1 MYSVI
6 LTELGISIFN
16 DGQIDKAF
24 SFSNPVKEYL
34 AVKNKEAKLNELINY
49 LAKIQRGVSVS
60 DESLLTILKKFSI
73 DCHIMDSEEL
83 EKIQSTKPQIIVDS
97 GFASNL
103 QDTLGKLRE
112 FALGF
117 SSSKVTEVSQSPDL
131 HIIQAINSL
140 DEIDKIANGLSSRL
154 REWYGLHFPEL
165 DNMID
170 SINGYAQIVM
180 AGKRESLSKQVFEE
194 AGFPESKVEMLSLI
208 LSKSR
213 GGDISDINLA
223 IVQSI
228 AKQILDF
235 HELRKKLEEH
245 VESEMHEIAPNLSAI
260 LGSAVGARILGRAG
274 SLKKMASMP
283 ASTIQ
288 VLGAEKALFRAL
300 KTGSQPPKHGLL
312 FQHAMVHAAPRWQR
326 GKIARAVAAKAV
338 IAARVDVYG
347 EGLNQTLLD
356 KLNIRVDEIGKKY
369 ENPTEKDIR
378 KPQQFRQ
385 DEGNFGGRREGG
397 RREGGRREGGRREGG
412 RREGGRREGGR
423 REGGE
428 EKEEKVVEEKVV
440 DLMKE
445 EEKVVEEKMKDPT
458 LMKEEEK
465 VVDLMKEE
473 EKVEIEMKDPTLMKE
488 EEKVEIEM
496 KDPTLMKEEEKVEIE
511 MKDPTLMKEEE
522 KVQNQ
527 IERERSLEE
536 DNQSYF
542 WIKSEGEQKISTEN
556 FVPGNQVYK
565 EKLII
570 KKGIEYR
577 LWDPFRSKLAASIMN
592 GLENFP
598 FKNKTK
604 VLYLGASTGTTV
616 SHVSDIVG
624 PSGLVFAVEHASRV
638 ARDFLDRVATHRSN
652 IMPILQDARKPKEYF
667 SVFGKVDVVYVDIAQ
682 PDQTK
687 IAIDNC
693 DIFLKKDGFFFLVIK
708 TRSIDVTKAPKKIV
722 AEEIKKLRDKF
733 EILESIDLH
742 PYDKDH
748 AMIIAK
754 YKN

>member
-16 DGQIDKAF
+16 DGQVDKAF
-24 SFSNPVKEYL
+24 PFSNSVKEYL
-34 AVKNKEAKLNELINY
+34 AIKNKESKPNELINY

-60 DESLLTILKKFSI
+60 DESLLAILKKFSI
-73 DCHIMDSEEL
+73 DCHLMDEDEL
-83 EKIQSTKPQIIVDS
+83 EKIQANKPQIIVDS

-117 SSSKVTEVSQSPDL
+117 SSTKVTEVSESPDL

-194 AGFPESKVEMLSLI
+194 AGFPESKVDMLSLI

-213 GGDISDINLA
+213 GGDISDVNLT

-245 VESEMHEIAPNLSAI
+245 IESEMQEIAPNLSAI
-260 LGSAVGARILGRAG
+260 LGTAVGARILGRAG
-274 SLKKMASMP
+274 SLKRMASLP

-288 VLGAEKALFRAL
+288 VLGAEKALFRSL

-347 EGLNQTLLD
+347 EGLNQTLLE
-356 KLNIRVDEIGKKY
+356 KLNVRVDEIGKKY

-378 KPQQFRQ
+378 TPQQFKPQ
-385 DEGNFGGRREGG
+385 GGRFDDRRREGG

-412 RREGGRREGGR
+412 RFDDRRREGGR
-423 REGGE
+423 FDDRIREVGRFDDRRRE
-428 EKEEKVVEEKVV
+428 VE
-440 DLMKE
+440 DRR
-445 EEKVVEEKMKDPT
+445 
-458 LMKEEEK
+458 
-465 VVDLMKEE
+465 
-473 EKVEIEMKDPTLMKE
+473 EI
-488 EEKVEIEM
+488 
-496 KDPTLMKEEEKVEIE
+496 
-511 MKDPTLMKEEE
+511 
-522 KVQNQ
+522 
-527 IERERSLEE
+527 
-536 DNQSYF
+536 
-542 WIKSEGEQKISTEN
+542 
-556 FVPGNQVYK
+556 
-565 EKLII
+565 
-570 KKGIEYR
+570 
-577 LWDPFRSKLAASIMN
+577 
-592 GLENFP
+592 
-598 FKNKTK
+598 
-604 VLYLGASTGTTV
+604 
-616 SHVSDIVG
+616 
-624 PSGLVFAVEHASRV
+624 
-638 ARDFLDRVATHRSN
+638 
-652 IMPILQDARKPKEYF
+652 
-667 SVFGKVDVVYVDIAQ
+667 
-682 PDQTK
+682 
-687 IAIDNC
+687 
-693 DIFLKKDGFFFLVIK
+693 
-708 TRSIDVTKAPKKIV
+708 
-722 AEEIKKLRDKF
+722 
-733 EILESIDLH
+733 
-742 PYDKDH
+742 
-748 AMIIAK
+748 
-754 YKN
+754 